1 MTGAAPGPFLVLL
14 HAFPLDRTVW
24 DDVVGPVSE
33 AGWDVVVPDLRGFGE
48 SRYGAAGPDD
58 EPSLAAM
65 ARDVLAILDRVGA
78 RSVVL
83 GGLSMGGYVAME
95 LLRQAP
101 ELVDALVLADTK
113 ASADDDAAREN
124 RLRVAEQV
132 LAAGSTEAL
141 ARAMVAT
148 LLGSTSLA
156 DRPEV
161 VARVRAL
168 VEAADPAGVAWA
180 QRAMAARPDSVGT
193 LAAFPRPALVIWGE
207 EDVTSSRAEQDLMVA
222 ALPDGQLAT
231 IARAGHLAA
240 MEAPEQVSAAL
251 LRFLAQTTGVR
262 RSGSG

>member
-1 MTGAAPGPFLVLL
+1 MTSPGPFLLLL

-48 SRYGAAGPDD
+48 SRYGIDGPDD

-65 ARDVLAILDRVGA
+65 ARDVIAILDRVGA

-95 LLRQAP
+95 LLRQVP
-101 ELVDALVLADTK
+101 ERVDALVLADTK

-124 RLRVAEQV
+124 RLRVADQV

-141 ARAMVAT
+141 ARAMVPT
-148 LLGSTSLA
+148 LLGSTSLTG
-156 DRPEV
+156 RPDV
-161 VARVRAL
+161 VERVRAL
-168 VEAADPAGVAWA
+168 VEATDPAAVAWA
-180 QRAMAARPDSVGT
+180 QRAMAARPDSRGT

-207 EDVTSSRAEQDLMVA
+207 EDLTCSRAEQDLMVT

-231 IARAGHLAA
+231 IAHAGHLAA
-240 MEAPEQVSAAL
+240 MEAPAEVAAVL
-251 LRFLAQTTGVR
+251 LQFLAGSAGVR
-262 RSGSG
+262 RSGTG